1 MIGMNFWD
9 ERYGN
14 EDYFYGT
21 EPNAFLASKRGLL
34 KPGMQALAIADGEGR
49 NGVWLAQQGAQVLSV
64 DGSAVGLAKA
74 RKLAASRGVSVAT
87 EQVDLATWDFGQARF
102 DLVVSIFAHLE
113 PALRRRVHG
122 AIIAA
127 LKPGG
132 LLLLEAYRPKQ
143 LEYKTGGPPVAEMM
157 PTAAILREDFA
168 ALRIAELVERDAE
181 IHEGKGHGG
190 MSALV
195 DLVAVK
201 AA

>member
-1 MIGMNFWD
+1 MNSMNFWD

-21 EPNAFLASKRGLL
+21 DPNAFLASKRGLI
-34 KPGMQALAIADGEGR
+34 KPGMRALAIADGEGR
-49 NGVWLAQQGAQVLSV
+49 NGVWLAQQGAEVLSV

-74 RKLAASRGVSVAT
+74 RKLAATRGVSITTA
-87 EQVDLATWDFGQARF
+87 QVDLATWDFGQARF
-102 DLVVSIFAHLE
+102 DLVVAIFAHFE
-113 PALRRRVHG
+113 PALRRRVHE
-122 AIIAA
+122 AIVAA

-132 LLLLEAYRPKQ
+132 LVLLEAYRPKQ

-157 PTAAILREDFA
+157 PTAELLREDFA
-168 ALRIAELVERDAE
+168 ALRIDELVERDAE
-181 IHEGKGHGG
+181 IHEGRGHDG

-201 AA
+201 R

>member
-1 MIGMNFWD
+1 MNFWD
-9 ERYGN
+9 ERYGS
-14 EDYFYGT
+14 DDFFYGT
-21 EPNAFLASKRGLL
+21 DPNAYLASKRALVR
-34 KPGMQALAIADGEGR
+34 PGMKALAIADGEGR
-49 NGVWLAQQGAQVLSV
+49 NGVWLAQQGADVLSV

-74 RKLAASRGVSVAT
+74 RRLAASRGVSIAT

-102 DLVVSIFAHLE
+102 DLVVSIFAHVE
-113 PALRRRVHG
+113 PALRRRVH
-122 AIIAA
+122 AAVVAA

-132 LLLLEAYRPKQ
+132 IVLLEAYRPKQ

-157 PTAAILREDFA
+157 PTAALLREDFA
-168 ALRIAELVERDAE
+168 ALRIDELVERDAE

-201 AA
+201 A